1 MVIMVIYSYIVYIWH
16 NIYIHIYGY
25 INYNMQL
32 VNRDAQELVKL
43 NGIKEQI
50 QILCHPFG
58 RETWS
63 VETQFGGDN
72 STVISGEIGIS
83 DWGKKGVTTW

>member
-1 MVIMVIYSYIVYIWH
+1 MYTHIEITY
-16 NIYIHIYGY
+16 IYIYIYN
-25 INYNMQL
+25 IWLNYNMQL
-32 VNRDAQELVKL
+32 VNWDAQELVKL

-50 QILCHPFG
+50 QILCHSFG